1 MYLFA
6 LIGGQ
11 TADYIPSVEV
21 NNQVLRSKMNYG
33 ILSLRF
39 YTAPLTTLYLIK
51 FYAAVMF
58 GPGSQGW
65 QGWWSV
71 I

>member
-11 TADYIPSVEV
+11 TADCIPSVEV

-33 ILSLRF
+33 ILSRRF
-39 YTAPLTTLYLIK
+39 YTAPVTSLDLIK

-58 GPGSQGW
+58 GQGAR
-65 QGWWSV
+65 GGRGGRGG
-71 I
+71 